1 MTTNALV
8 GYDTIMD
15 VVNQYTS
22 QDGTAAY
29 VEAAKTLSRK
39 VPLLK
44 IIPMMPSNQIMSD
57 IGSRDSYLPTPGTRR
72 FNELIAPTASHTK
85 PFTEPICM
93 IDDYSE
99 VDYALWKIQ
108 NDPNKWRSSRDMRK
122 VEAMAQKSDDL
133 LLYGSLDSDPG
144 AIEGFMTRYNST
156 TRRPNDD
163 STWPYHVYDNGGT
176 GSDTASILVLQFGEG
191 KVSGLYP
198 KNSVGGLHIEDLGK
212 STKEQT
218 VSGVV
223 KMMEVLRTHFQW
235 FLGLK
240 VEDERCVQRIA
251 NIEVSGVSNIFDEDL
266 LIEAINNLPDG
277 GQDPSTTIFVPRSIK
292 TQLDIR
298 AKDKN
303 NVQYGPSEVWG
314 QNVTMF
320 RGIPVMLDEMMD
332 ETETAI

>member
-8 GYDTIMD
+8 GYDTLMD

-22 QDGTAAY
+22 QDGNAAY

-39 VPLLK
+39 IPLIRML
-44 IIPMMPSNQIMSD
+44 PMMPSNQIMSD
-57 IGSRDSYLPTPGTRR
+57 IGSRDSFLPTPGTRR
-72 FNELIAPTASHTK
+72 FNEPIAPTASHTK
-85 PFTEPICM
+85 PFTEPIAM
-93 IDDYSE
+93 VEDYSE

-108 NDPNKWRSSRDMRK
+108 NDPNRWRSGRDMRK
-122 VEAMAQKSDDL
+122 VEAMGQKADDL
-133 LLYGSLDSDPG
+133 LLYGALETDPG
-144 AIEGFMTRYNST
+144 AIEGFLSRFNST

-163 STWPYHVYDNGGT
+163 STWPYHVLDGGGD

-198 KNSVGGLHIEDLGK
+198 KNSVGGLQIEDLGK
-212 STKEQT
+212 STKEVT
-218 VSGVV
+218 VSGIV
-223 KMMEVLRTHFQW
+223 KMMEVLRTHFMW
-235 FLGLK
+235 SFGLK
-240 VEDERCVQRIA
+240 VEDERSVQRIA
-251 NIEVSGVSNIFDEDL
+251 NIEVSGTENIFDEDL
-266 LIEAINNLPDG
+266 LITAINNLPDG
-277 GQDPSTTIFVPRSIK
+277 GQDPSTTIFVPRAIK
-292 TQLDIR
+292 TQFDIR